1 MKITIK
7 VAIILSVV
15 LAGSGTLRAFH
26 DGDHG
31 EGPTDRI
38 FRVSKTGEVI
48 IGTNVKIGN
57 LLVRRGKYLLTHRAD
72 GDRHVFV
79 LAEVDKRKAAPVL
92 SSIEFASRFL
102 SNAEQVKNSLLVAK
116 EQRDRSFE
124 VVKIQIAGE
133 NGDHVLSTS
142 LGGDNANSSDRD

>member
-1 MKITIK
+1 MKIALT
-7 VAIILSVV
+7 VAGILCVV
-15 LAGSGTLRAFH
+15 LVGSGSLRAFH

-31 EGPTDRI
+31 EGPTDRT

-57 LLVRRGKYLLTHRAD
+57 LLVRRGKYMLTHRAD

-79 LAEVDKRKAAPVL
+79 LAEVDKRKAALEL
-92 SSIEFASRFL
+92 SSIEFGSRFL
-102 SNAEQVKNSLLVAK
+102 SNSEQVKNSLLVAK
-116 EQRDRSFE
+116 EQRDRSYE

-142 LGGDNANSSDRD
+142 FGGDNANSSDKD